1 MEVDKI
7 DVAAEQLCNNEHSK
21 TYINE
26 ASEEQIS
33 IEQANHVEQNP
44 DDFEASDD
52 SLFVGHE
59 DVKLFG
65 WNKYSSI
72 LSNDADRDRFTNIFT
87 LLLISV
93 PTRDFIAILSALG
106 CMSP

>member
-44 DDFEASDD
+44 DDFEASHD
-52 SLFVGHE
+52 SVC
-59 DVKLFG
+59 
-65 WNKYSSI
+65 W
-72 LSNDADRDRFTNIFT
+72 
-87 LLLISV
+87 
-93 PTRDFIAILSALG
+93 P
-106 CMSP
+106 